1 MTHMTITSVT
11 LYLHREQSH
20 KSVKFH
26 PVVSHLMRLW
36 LWLTTGM
43 NTRQWVAVHR
53 RHHQSTDQPGDPHS
67 PHVFGLLTEI
77 TSGMRL
83 YNDPCRNADFVMK
96 YGETKNMNK
105 WFLMANPEH
114 GKPYYYNF
122 NGVDSNGDTLVDFYP
137 IPDGVYNVRINLI
150 KSQVPLSNNSDKPLV
165 PAEPIIFGAYAR
177 ALAERGEDGGL
188 ASSEAYQLY
197 KSSLADFVAIE
208 ANHYPEELEWSAD

>member
-1 MTHMTITSVT
+1 MAIPTYLEMVNEVLIRLRENEVTSVSDNGYSK
-11 LYLHREQSH
+11 LIGKYINDA
-20 KSVKFH
+20 K
-26 PVVSHLMRLW
+26 
-36 LWLTTGM
+36 
-43 NTRQWVAVHR
+43 RQVEDAWAWNA
-53 RHHQSTDQPGDPHS
+53 
-67 PHVFGLLTEI
+67 LTETLTATTTADI
-77 TSGMRL
+77 FSYVLEGSGTRFRIIDVL
-83 YNDPCRNADFVMK
+83 NDTENFVMK

>member
-1 MTHMTITSVT
+1 MAIPTYLEMVNEVLIRLRENEVTSVSDNGYSK
-11 LYLHREQSH
+11 LIGKYINDA
-20 KSVKFH
+20 K
-26 PVVSHLMRLW
+26 
-36 LWLTTGM
+36 
-43 NTRQWVAVHR
+43 RQVEDAYNWNA
-53 RHHQSTDQPGDPHS
+53 
-67 PHVFGLLTEI
+67 LTETLTATTTANI
-77 TSGMRL
+77 FSYVLEGSGTRFRIIDIL
-83 YNDPCRNADFVMK
+83 NDTENFVMK
-96 YGETKNMNK
+96 YGETKQMDK

-188 ASSEAYQLY
+188 ASSEAYNLY

-208 ANHYPEELEWSAD
+208 ANHYQEELEWFPN